1 LNNNEVIMKKIRYFV
16 LLLILPITGIASA
29 QQQIS
34 EQEAKNV
41 AINTFHCVKE
51 QTKK

>member
-1 LNNNEVIMKKIRYFV
+1 MSKIGLIMLISIV
-16 LLLILPITGIASA
+16 LLLNITNA

-34 EQEAKNV
+34 EQEAKNA
-41 AINTFHCVKE
+41 AINTFYNVKE